1 MSLENEPRKELPEV
15 LKKRRLDKIHINL
28 FSRSNPES
36 QRKPFEQT
44 RKTFEK
50 LVERTGETASK
61 GVDLAKKVPDI
72 TDQFLIKSRESRLIL
87 ENESKQLNPIQ
98 RFFRQGPLGLLAKTV
113 TEAIP
118 STAFGYGVGDV
129 VTGISALAGK
139 DILDGKKLDIVDRV
153 LYGIAT
159 LIPFVPA
166 TILVIPMHAI
176 RSFLEDA
183 HHAYKTGKKDEAIIK
198 SQELFKSA
206 KELREVMINK
216 KK

>member
-1 MSLENEPRKELPEV
+1 MPLEKEPRKKLSEA
-15 LKKRRLDKIHINL
+15 LKIRRPDKIHTNL
-28 FSRSNPES
+28 FPWSNPES

-50 LVERTGETASK
+50 LVERAGETAGK
-61 GVDLAKKVPDI
+61 GIDLAKKVPDI
-72 TDQFLIKSRESRLIL
+72 TDQLLIKSRESRLIL

-98 RFFRQGPLGLLAKTV
+98 RFFRQGPLGLLAKTAM
-113 TEAIP
+113 EAIP

-139 DILDGKKLDIVDRV
+139 DILDGKKLDIIDRV

-176 RSFLEDA
+176 RSYLEDA
-183 HHAYKTGKKDEAIIK
+183 HHAYKTGKKDEVITN
-198 SQELFKSA
+198 SQGLFKSA
-206 KELREVMINK
+206 KELRETMINK
-216 KK
+216 KN